1 MSGRSRI
8 ALVLSGGGSR
18 GAYEAG
24 VIRYL
29 RERLPRVLGH
39 PVHFDIVTGTSVGA
53 INAAF
58 LAATAD
64 RPEAQ
69 AEALC
74 AAWRSLR
81 IEDLFALGTRDLMR
95 AARLLMGREPPP
107 PQPGTYRYGG
117 LLETHGLESF
127 VVRSIPWQG
136 IRRNLRAGHL
146 DAIAISATHVG
157 SGHTVVFIESREAVP
172 RSWSKDPFVR
182 HRIAAIGPRHALA
195 SAAIPMMFPAVKIG
209 RGFYVDGGL
218 RQNTPMSPAIRLGA
232 DRLLVITLRHVA
244 TPAEE
249 ALMAEERE
257 IAYPKPLFLAGKA
270 LNALMLDHTDYD
282 IDRMERLN
290 AILAAGESAFG
301 GRFIEMLSRELIR
314 LRGAPIRPL
323 RAARVRPSVDIG
335 AIASDFVAQGR
346 VAVRGR
352 LARRLLHRLAQG
364 EARHESDLLSYLL
377 FDGNFASALIDL
389 GFSDAAQVE
398 DELAQLFSLDLVSDP
413 GDQSAPPS
421 PAAAAGGSGPAE

>member
-53 INAAF
+53 INASF
-58 LAATAD
+58 LAATAE
-64 RPEAQ
+64 RPETQ
-69 AEALC
+69 AADLC

-81 IEDLFALGTRDLMR
+81 IEDLFSLGTRDLVR
-95 AARLLMGREPPP
+95 AASLLLGRDPPP
-107 PQPGTYRYGG
+107 PQPGTFRYGG
-117 LLETHGLESF
+117 LLETHGLERF
-127 VVRSIPWQG
+127 VLRTIPWQG

-146 DAIAISATHVG
+146 DAISISATHVG
-157 SGHTVVFIESREAVP
+157 SGHTVVFIQCRDKVP
-172 RSWSKDPFVR
+172 TSWSKDPFVR

-244 TPAEE
+244 SPQEQAI
-249 ALMAEERE
+249 MAESRE
-257 IAYPKPLFLAGKA
+257 LAYPKPLFLAGKA

-290 AILAAGESAFG
+290 CILAAGEQAFG
-301 GRFIEMLSRELIR
+301 SHFTEMLGRELIR

-335 AIASDFVAQGR
+335 AIASDFVSKGR
-346 VAVRGR
+346 IALRGR
-352 LARRLLHRLAQG
+352 LARRLIHRLAQG
-364 EARHESDLLSYLL
+364 EASHESDLLSYLL
-377 FDGNFASALIDL
+377 FDGNFAAALIDL
-389 GFSDAAQVE
+389 GFSDAAASE
-398 DELAQLFSLDLVSDP
+398 EELAQLFSHDLASGP
-413 GDQSAPPS
+413 DQAAP
-421 PAAAAGGSGPAE
+421 AVAAGSGAID

>member
-1 MSGRSRI
+1 VSGRSRI
-8 ALVLSGGGSR
+8 ALVLAGGGSR

-29 RERLPRVLGH
+29 RERLPRVVGH
-39 PVHFDIVTGTSVGA
+39 PIHFDIVTGTSVGA

-58 LAATAD
+58 LAATAE
-64 RPEAQ
+64 RPETQ
-69 AEALC
+69 AAELC

-81 IEDLFALGTRDLMR
+81 IEDLFSLGTRDLMR
-95 AARLLMGREPPP
+95 AGRLLVGRDPPP
-107 PQPGTYRYGG
+107 PQPGTFRYGG
-117 LLETHGLESF
+117 LLETHGLERF
-127 VVRSIPWQG
+127 VVRSVPWQG

-146 DAIAISATHVG
+146 DAISISATHVG

-172 RSWSKDPFVR
+172 KSWSKDPFVR

-209 RGFYVDGGL
+209 RSFYVDGGL

-232 DRLLVITLRHVA
+232 DRLLVVTLRHVA
-244 TPAEE
+244 TPEE
-249 ALMAEERE
+249 EVRMAEERE

-290 AILAAGESAFG
+290 AILVAGERAFG
-301 GRFIEMLSRELIR
+301 SGFTEMLGRELIE

-335 AIASDFVAQGR
+335 GIASDFVSQGK

-352 LARRLLHRLAQG
+352 LARRIIQRLAQG

-377 FDGNFASALIDL
+377 FDGNFCAALIEL
-389 GFSDAAQVE
+389 GFSDAARNE
-398 DELAQLFSLDLVSDP
+398 DELAQLFSRDLVAEPVADAVGS
-413 GDQSAPPS
+413 SAV
-421 PAAAAGGSGPAE
+421 AAAGGSGRLE